1 MTEVAKAV
9 VPPSSLPMD
18 SLPFCGTAGGGSGA
32 AGGGGASVNASRPLL
47 KRKTPSQLRG
57 EQLKR
62 KIAVEVPRVPSS
74 FENTS
79 TADTGTMKLGLKNTR
94 YVEKRL
100 DEVYQARKP
109 TSKLDVLTQKTG
121 LKDSQVTKERIGL
134 KSSFSS
140 NVTLKSHRDL
150 YSKHTAAANVQ
161 DSVSGQ
167 CPSAEKESHSK
178 FRSVAE
184 LSLGFEKFSEQGSVD
199 VDKAFKG
206 LAARETSGS
215 CSPPS
220 SAGKCGD
227 VKSTLLGNFGSEIL
241 VPGRKVP
248 LDFTLK
254 TAIRIVSSSPVDRLH
269 RLFMCGTYNGMT
281 PFSSQSGCSGN
292 LSTSSV
298 SNPPAV
304 TESCL
309 HSWIYPQSSLPASVI
324 SVLSSSNGGAEM
336 DFLGK
341 RQLAWEDSFRSL
353 YYMLRKSGCNIFYV
367 CASQFV
373 VMFTAADGMKE
384 GKRVCNAYISQS
396 TRGLRSLLREHDI
409 SYSMPFCSTEVE
421 QISREDL
428 VELSEIEKQN
438 LGQAKRMSSM
448 PDVDSSPKSLLA
460 VNGNENV
467 HGLYDFLLNYRS
479 LLTMLSNM
487 DVPVLCGPLPFV
499 NAALSSPEVKCKEI
513 KRADYMLSKG
523 SATKDGGSID
533 GSKGGVSYS
542 IELKGSYL
550 PPWIVSSV
558 CSAMSSEG
566 KSFEASFTTEPNS
579 MGLNAALE
587 VNRKFETDKTS
598 GDSQEVDFTFGIPA
612 TVVTYDMHK
621 ACLKGLK
628 YADDSQVASLS
639 PI

>member
-18 SLPFCGTAGGGSGA
+18 SVPFCGTAGGGGSGA
-32 AGGGGASVNASRPLL
+32 GAASVNGSRPLL

-62 KIAVEVPRVPSS
+62 RIAVELPRVPSS
-74 FENTS
+74 FEYAS
-79 TADTGTMKLGLKNTR
+79 VILLVQFKFLPFTASLHNCLLCCC
-94 YVEKRL
+94 V
-100 DEVYQARKP
+100 
-109 TSKLDVLTQKTG
+109 
-121 LKDSQVTKERIGL
+121 DSQVTKERIGL
-134 KSSFSS
+134 KSSFSL

-150 YSKHTAAANVQ
+150 NSKHTAVENVQ
-161 DSVSGQ
+161 DSISGQ
-167 CPSAEKESHSK
+167 CHSAEKENQSK

-254 TAIRIVSSSPVDRLH
+254 IAIRIVSSSPVDRLH

-281 PFSSQSGCSGN
+281 PFSSQSGYFGN
-292 LSTSSV
+292 LSNSSV
-298 SNPPAV
+298 SKSPAT

-309 HSWIYPQSSLPASVI
+309 HSWIYPQSSLPATVI
-324 SVLSSSNGGAEM
+324 SVLSASNGGAEM

-341 RQLAWEDSFRSL
+341 RQLAWEDSFRNL

-373 VMFTAADGMKE
+373 VMFTAVDGMKE
-384 GKRVCNAYISQS
+384 GKRVCSAYISQS

-409 SYSMPFCSTEVE
+409 SYTMPFCSSEVE

-448 PDVDSSPKSLLA
+448 PDVDNSPKSLLA
-460 VNGNENV
+460 VNGNESV
-467 HGLYDFLLNYRS
+467 HGLYDFLLNYRL
-479 LLTMLSNM
+479 LLTMLSSM
-487 DVPVLCGPLPFV
+487 DVPVLCAPLPFL

-513 KRADYMLSKG
+513 KRADYMP
-523 SATKDGGSID
+523 TKDGGSND
-533 GSKGGVSYS
+533 CSKGGVAYS

-587 VNRKFETDKTS
+587 VNRNSEKDETS
-598 GDSQEVDFTFGIPA
+598 ADSQEVDCTFGIPE
-612 TVVTYDMHK
+612 TVVNYDMHR

-628 YADDSQVASLS
+628 YADGSHVASLS